1 MDELP
6 DWSVPV
12 YQSLTQPQ
20 LQGGV
25 AAGLLY
31 YGRDGGGRRGAV
43 VVAHHPRWRALYLA
57 AWIGTRY
64 DPHFFEII
72 LAHVQQHDHYEG

>member
-1 MDELP
+1 MDDLSG
-6 DWSVPV
+6 WSVPV

-25 AAGLLY
+25 SRGFFIVDVTVVAAGVLWWWPIILV
-31 YGRDGGGRRGAV
+31 GG
-43 VVAHHPRWRALYLA
+43 ALYLA

>member
-25 AAGLLY
+25 PRSFCIIDVTVVA
-31 YGRDGGGRRGAV
+31 AV
-43 VVAHHPRWRALYLA
+43 VLWWWPIVLIGAALYLA
-57 AWIGTRY
+57 AWIGTHY
-64 DPHFFEII
+64 DPYFFEII
-72 LAHVQQHDHYEG
+72 MAHVQQHDRYEG